1 MALQKDYYVARYD
14 VTKTNCYWKVA
25 IEGGIEGGKTQL
37 RCLML
42 CYADKATADTNS
54 NEWAGFNFE
63 FTPDLESAD
72 NFIAQA
78 YDYAKTLPEFSGTVD
93 V

>member
-37 RCLML
+37 RCRML
-42 CYADKATADTNS
+42 CYADQATADTNS
-54 NEWAGFNFE
+54 DEYAGFNFE
-63 FTPDLESAD
+63 FAPDMESAD

-78 YDYAKTLPEFSGTVD
+78 YDHAKTLPEFSGAVD

>member
-25 IEGGIEGGKTQL
+25 VESGINGGKTLL
-37 RCLML
+37 RCRML
-42 CYADKATADTNS
+42 SYANQTEADTNS
-54 NEWAGFNFE
+54 GDYGGFNFE

-72 NFIAQA
+72 NFIKQA
-78 YDYAKTLPEFSGTVD
+78 YVYAKTLPEFSAAID

>member
-25 IEGGIEGGKTQL
+25 IENGIEGGKTLL
-37 RCLML
+37 RCMML
-42 CYADKATADTNS
+42 CYADQTVADTNS
-54 NEWAGFNFE
+54 NEYAGFNFE
-63 FTPDLESAD
+63 FAPDMESAD
-72 NFIAQA
+72 NFIKQA
-78 YDYAKTLPEFSGTVD
+78 YDHAKTLPEFSGAVD

>member
-14 VTKTNCYWKVA
+14 VTKQNAYWKVA
-25 IEGGIEGGKTQL
+25 LEDGIQGGKEKISV
-37 RCLML
+37 RML
-42 CYADKATADTNS
+42 CYKDKATADTNS
-54 NEWAGFNFE
+54 NEYAGFNFE
-63 FTPDLESAD
+63 FIPTLETAN

-78 YDYAKTLPEFSGTVD
+78 YTYAKTLSEFSGAVD